1 MRYLQCNRKKIK
13 YVVNTIKEGV
23 LKEIQISY
31 FQYIHMTIQIEKDKI
46 QYFRPWCYAII
57 KNSDQVILVKKMR
70 GPFEW
75 SYDLPGWWIEH
86 GEDCHS
92 TIIRELYEEIG
103 IQTLSN
109 ELVLHWIFRHVVEFE
124 KNWSMISQ
132 HILAIVYLLEIDE
145 TRFSDII
152 NGSIVGTEIDG
163 DAGERI
169 VLQLENLSSIPLTP
183 ICKMALESIFSIKK

>member
-1 MRYLQCNRKKIK
+1 
-13 YVVNTIKEGV
+13 
-23 LKEIQISY
+23 
-31 FQYIHMTIQIEKDKI
+31 MTIRIEKDKI

-57 KNSDQVILVKKMR
+57 KNGDRVVLVKKMR

-86 GEDCHS
+86 GEDCIS
-92 TIIRELYEEIG
+92 AIARELQEEIG
-103 IQTLSN
+103 IQAVSN
-109 ELVLHWIFRHVVEFE
+109 EVVLHWAFRHVVEYE
-124 KNWSMISQ
+124 KNWNTISQ

-152 NGSIVGTEIDG
+152 NGSIVGTEIGG

-169 VLQLENLSSIPLTP
+169 ALQLGNLSSTPLTP
-183 ICKMALESIFSIKK
+183 ICKIALESISNI